1 MAGKLVPVERKEVA
15 EKSRLLLQG
24 GRGRL
29 TNGDND
35 FEKQLDSD
43 SEPRSSKPARSI
55 KVTATL
61 TGGCSRRQP
70 RELPGA
76 RGSLITPVTFTP
88 AKQPKSPGW
97 EPHSWLLGHRGGGG
111 TPGPD
116 RQGRSVTNNEAAL

>member
-1 MAGKLVPVERKEVA
+1 MERKEVA

-76 RGSLITPVTFTP
+76 GASLITPGDVYP
-88 AKQPKSPGW
+88 
-97 EPHSWLLGHRGGGG
+97 R
-111 TPGPD
+111 
-116 RQGRSVTNNEAAL
+116 